1 MDSDNIKHYDRY
13 KRSSYESYNFKMP
26 EIYDNSFWMKFFKT
40 NEWDDEVVSQLGE
53 PLHSVKVLD
62 VGCATG
68 RLLNRM
74 AKTGVKGLSG
84 ADLAAKILDVAK
96 EKLSSINAE
105 VDLKVAD
112 AEEKLPW
119 SDNCFDFVTLTG
131 VFHHFYKPHKSLQEI
146 CRVLKTD
153 GRLIL
158 MEPWFPPVLRQ
169 LSNVYLLFFNHDG
182 DCKFHSPNGL
192 IKLIETSNLSI
203 HMFKRIARFSFMIV
217 AQKDK
222 P

>member
-1 MDSDNIKHYDRY
+1 MNTGNIDHYDKY

-26 EIYDNSFWMKFFKT
+26 DVYDSNFWMKFFK
-40 NEWDDEVVSQLGE
+40 NDEWDNEVVSQLGE
-53 PLHSVKVLD
+53 SLQSVKVLD

-74 AKTGVKGLSG
+74 AKAGVINLSG
-84 ADLAAKILDVAK
+84 SDLAAKILDVAG
-96 EKLSSINAE
+96 EKLSSSNAE

-119 SDNCFDFVTLTG
+119 SDNSFDFVTLTG
-131 VFHHFYKPHKSLQEI
+131 VFHHFYQPHKALQEI
-146 CRVLKTD
+146 CRVLKTG

-158 MEPWFPPVLRQ
+158 IEPWFPPVLRQ
-169 LSNVYLLFFNHDG
+169 ISNFYLLFFNHDG

-192 IKLIETSNLSI
+192 IKLIESASLSTLD
-203 HMFKRIARFSFMIV
+203 FKRMARFSFMIV
-217 AQKDK
+217 AEKN
-222 P
+222 